1 MNFEKIKEAVT
12 SIEMS
17 KAMENRVK
25 ENIGKRKSVH
35 MDFKR
40 WIPVA
45 SAFAILLAIM
55 MGIPYFNKDGEL
67 QVANFAIT
75 AYALSDDG
83 KELNTTITS
92 EQAAIELAT
101 NDRMGITGMG
111 GDGGGYIFTDV
122 MLKITGEQIESITY
136 TMSHGKFVEDVTF
149 TVEDVTFTSKKH
161 PGAEWLRSEKI
172 DFVISEPG
180 SGVYEGI
187 RNIGKT
193 YTVTYNEQEKYK
205 YTLAIP
211 HDGNNVI
218 VDDVII
224 KVNVT
229 YIDGNSEQQD
239 ILVTQEENSVLLKL
253 LK

>member
-1 MNFEKIKEAVT
+1 MDFEKIKDAVT

-17 KAMENRVK
+17 KTMENRVK
-25 ENIGKRKSVH
+25 ENVGKRKSVRVN
-35 MDFKR
+35 FKR

-101 NDRMGITGMG
+101 KDRMGITGMG

-136 TMSHGKFVEDVTF
+136 TMSHGQVCRRCYIYIEKA
-149 TVEDVTFTSKKH
+149 SKH
-161 PGAEWLRSEKI
+161 
-172 DFVISEPG
+172 
-180 SGVYEGI
+180 
-187 RNIGKT
+187 
-193 YTVTYNEQEKYK
+193 
-205 YTLAIP
+205 
-211 HDGNNVI
+211 
-218 VDDVII
+218 
-224 KVNVT
+224 
-229 YIDGNSEQQD
+229 
-239 ILVTQEENSVLLKL
+239 
-253 LK
+253 

>member
-1 MNFEKIKEAVT
+1 MDFEKIKDAVT

-17 KAMENRVK
+17 KAMEERVK
-25 ENIGKRKSVH
+25 ENIGKRKLGHVL
-35 MDFKR
+35 FKR

-45 SAFAILLAIM
+45 SIFAILLAIM
-55 MGIPYFNKDGEL
+55 MGIPYLNKNGEL
-67 QVANFAIT
+67 QVVNFAIT

-83 KELNTTITS
+83 NELNTTITS
-92 EQAAIELAT
+92 EQATLELAT
-101 NDRMGITGMG
+101 EDRMGITGIG
-111 GDGGGYIFTDV
+111 GDGGGLIFTDV

-136 TMSHGKFVEDVTF
+136 AMSQGKF
-149 TVEDVTFTSKKH
+149 VEDVTFTSKKH
-161 PGAEWLRSEKI
+161 PSTEWLREEKI
-172 DFVISEPG
+172 NFVLSEPG

-224 KVNVT
+224 SVHVKYT
-229 YIDGNSEQQD
+229 DGNSEQQD
-239 ILVTQEENSVLLKL
+239 IVVKQEANSITLKL
-253 LK
+253 IK

>member
-1 MNFEKIKEAVT
+1 MDYEKIKDAVT

-17 KAMENRVK
+17 RTMEDRVR
-25 ENIGKRKSVH
+25 ENIGKRKSGQIH
-35 MDFKR
+35 FKR
-40 WIPVA
+40 WIPLA
-45 SAFAILLAIM
+45 SVFAILLAIM
-55 MGIPYFNKDGEL
+55 MGIPYFNKNGEL
-67 QVANFAIT
+67 QVANFTIT
-75 AYALSDDG
+75 AYALSDD
-83 KELNTTITS
+83 ENQLDTTITS

-101 NDRMGITGMG
+101 KDRMGITGMG

-136 TMSHGKFVEDVTF
+136 TMSHGKF
-149 TVEDVTFTSKKH
+149 VEDVTFTSKKH

-239 ILVTQEENSVLLKL
+239 ILVTQEENSISLKL
-253 LK
+253 VK